1 VSWWETIPTFLA
13 ALGFGTLPGL
23 LLAALLGLRGMA
35 LVGSAPAFSIT
46 SIALASI
53 VAPMLGMPWGP
64 LPVTFTT
71 MALAVIVTGFRMF
84 WHRMRPHPPIPQDT
98 NRLLLW
104 AAIGVGFAAVAIGV
118 RFAVI
123 FGSPENISQTYD
135 NIFHLNALR
144 FVLNSGDASSLTL
157 GGLPID
163 APGTGS
169 FYPAVWHALTTLI
182 IEVTGASIPVSVNVV
197 SILMGAIFWPLG
209 CVFLVRQIV
218 GPRAVA
224 MVGAGAFAAAFGAFP
239 YTMVDFG
246 VLYPYL
252 LGVSLLPA
260 ALAYVMIAARVGVQ
274 PTMRPS
280 RARFALLGVAP
291 GVALAH
297 PSVIMALLALSVP
310 IMLFVIYREY
320 QRLKM
325 EEASRAR
332 FAVFI
337 AIWVVVFA
345 VMGALWL
352 ILKVKI
358 SWKPLITVAQSIGE
372 TLLNAPVDLPVAWVV
387 SALMVWGIVI
397 VVRERVHPWL
407 LGTLAMAMF
416 LHVVAAGVPHSIF
429 RSGIVGLWYG
439 DPYRLA
445 ALLPLAALPF
455 VVIGFV
461 ALHDT
466 VLGHLRRR
474 GEPTARRRRVYS
486 TVVVAIA
493 LLASQGIS
501 VQGATIEATQSY
513 LVNDESKLLTPDE
526 LDVLHHVDEFVP
538 EDEIVAGNPWTGAA
552 LVYAIA
558 DRRAML
564 PHVGGFDTPDT
575 KLLADRLRQANRDP
589 AVCDAARALEV
600 EYVLDFGIREV
611 HGGYHEFAG
620 FTQLEH
626 SDVVEPVYV
635 KGEAGLYRITA
646 C

>member
-1 VSWWETIPTFLA
+1 MSWWETIPTFLV
-13 ALGFGTLPGL
+13 ALGFGILPGL

-35 LVGSAPAFSIT
+35 LLGSAPAFSIT

-64 LPVTFTT
+64 LPVAFTT

-84 WHRMRPHPPIPQDT
+84 WHRIRPHPPITQDT
-98 NRLLLW
+98 NRLFLW
-104 AAIGVGFAAVAIGV
+104 AAIGVGFAAVAIGI
-118 RFAVI
+118 RFIFI

-144 FVLNSGDASSLTL
+144 YVLDAGDASSLTL

-163 APGTGS
+163 APGSGS
-169 FYPAVWHALTTLI
+169 FYPAVWHALTSLI
-182 IEVTGASIPVSVNVV
+182 IEVTGTSIPVAVNIV

-260 ALAYVMIAARVGVQ
+260 ALAYVIIAARVGVQ

-297 PSVIMALLALSVP
+297 PSVIMALLALAVP

-325 EEASRAR
+325 EEAPRSRYVVLITIWAVA
-332 FAVFI
+332 FAI
-337 AIWVVVFA
+337 
-345 VMGALWL
+345 MGALWL
-352 ILKVKI
+352 LLKVKT
-358 SWKPLITVAQSIGE
+358 SWEPLITLAQSIGE
-372 TLLNAPVDLPVAWVV
+372 TILNAPVDLPVAWVV
-387 SALMVWGIVI
+387 TALMVWGVVI
-397 VVRERVHPWL
+397 VARDRVHPWL
-407 LGTLAMAMF
+407 LGTLGMAMF
-416 LHVVAAGVPHSIF
+416 LHVVAAGVPHSYF
-429 RSGIVGLWYG
+429 RSGIVGIWYG

-461 ALHDT
+461 ALHDA
-466 VLGHLRRR
+466 VLSRIRRR
-474 GEPTARRRRVYS
+474 ENATPARRRAYS

-501 VQGATIEATQSY
+501 VQAATLEAAQNY
-513 LVNDESKLLTPDE
+513 LVTDESKLLTPDE
-526 LDVLHHVDEFVP
+526 LDVLNHVGQFVP
-538 EDEIVAGNPWTGAA
+538 EDAVVAGNPWTGAA
-552 LVYAIA
+552 LVYALA
-558 DRRAML
+558 DRRAL
-564 PHVGGFDTPDT
+564 LLHVGGFDTPDSDI
-575 KLLADRLRQANRDP
+575 LADGLRQADSDP
-589 AVCDAARALEV
+589 AVCAAADALNVR
-600 EYVLDFGIREV
+600 YVLDFGIREV
-611 HGGYHEFAG
+611 HGGFHDFAG
-620 FTQLEH
+620 FTQLEF
-626 SDVVEPVYV
+626 SDVVEPLYQ
-635 KGEAGLYRITA
+635 KGDAGLYRITA